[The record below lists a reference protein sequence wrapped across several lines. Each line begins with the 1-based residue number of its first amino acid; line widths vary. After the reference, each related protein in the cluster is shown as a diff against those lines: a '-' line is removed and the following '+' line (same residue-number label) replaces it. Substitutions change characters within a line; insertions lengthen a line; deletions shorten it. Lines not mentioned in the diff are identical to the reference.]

1 MARKYDPEQIETKW
15 QKVWEEQQTF
25 VIPNPPRLATGEPGP
40 GAVLDG
46 KGADATYVLEM
57 FPYPSGSAHMGHVK
71 NYTMGD
77 VIARFRRHQGRR
89 VLHPMGYDAFGLN
102 SENVA
107 IKTGEPPAEFTE
119 ESIATINRQLRR
131 LGVSIDWT
139 REVVTSRPEYY
150 KWTQWLFLQFYKK
163 GLAYKKEAPV
173 NWCPSCQTVLAN
185 EQVIDGACERCDSLV
200 EAKKLSQWFFRITEY
215 AERLLQDFDKL
226 GSWPERVVTMQR
238 NWIGRSTGAEVV
250 FGVAP
255 REGGGGAAA
264 PGGAAAAREASAAP
278 EAELPAPVST
288 AEPGPATTSAR
299 VPVPAALPGAPVNV
313 TVFTTRPDTLFG
325 ATFFILAPEHPLVD
339 DLVAGT
345 PQEAEVRRY
354 VAKAMNTSAIERSS
368 IEKEK
373 TGVFT
378 GRYVV
383 NPVTGESI
391 PIYVADYVLM
401 DYGTGAIMAVP
412 GHDERDFA
420 FAKKYGLEVIEV
432 IESPAEYKDADGNLT
447 AAYSGDGA
455 LVNSGQFDGLPKADA
470 IVKVTEWL
478 RERGEG
484 DFAVNYKLRDWLLS
498 RQRYWGAPIP
508 IVYCDKCGEVPVPD
522 DQLPVL
528 LPDITDYAPKGR
540 SPLAAAEQWMNTT
553 CPACGGSAHRESDT
567 MDTFVDSSWY
577 YLRYA
582 SAQRDDVAFD
592 RADVDYWLP
601 VDQYIG
607 GVEHAILHLM
617 YSRFFTKVLYDLGLV
632 GFKEPFNNLFT
643 QGMIYYKGAKM
654 SKSKG
659 NVVSPDEMVAKYG
672 ADSVR
677 SYVLFMGPAESD
689 AEWNDQGIEGVY
701 RFLGR
706 VWRQVTEALEEG
718 ILQEGAGAP
727 GGAGTAAPG
736 LIGTPLDA
744 AGADASRSAGRAD
757 AGRAATMAGEATAFD
772 DSTLTSAERALLVK
786 TNQVVAK
793 VTQDIGE
800 RFRFNTA
807 LAAIMELSNDIG
819 AARAA
824 GPAGAGSPG
833 AAGAAGSPGLAAM
846 PTGKAVFAYALQMM
860 VRLIEPFAPHMGA
873 ELWQMMG
880 GSDIWDAPWPKADE
894 RFLTAETVEL
904 AVQVIGKVRDRV
916 TVAADAIDADVLAAA
931 KELPGVAKH
940 LEGMT
945 LVKEVVVPGRLVSL
959 VVR

>member
-1 MARKYDPEQIETKW
+1 MTRMYDPEQVETKW
-15 QKVWEEQQTF
+15 QKVWEQRQTF
-25 VIPNPPRLATGEPGP
+25 VALNPEPGAAL
-40 GAVLDG
+40 GG
-46 KGADATYVLEM
+46 KGADSTYVLEM

-71 NYTMGD
+71 NYVIGD
-77 VIARFRRHQGRR
+77 VIARFRRHQGQR

-102 SENVA
+102 SENMA
-107 IKTGEPPAEFTE
+107 IKTGEPPAKFTE
-119 ESIATINRQLRR
+119 EAITTINSQLRR
-131 LGVSIDWT
+131 LGVAIDWT
-139 REVVTSRPEYY
+139 REVVTCRPEYY

-185 EQVIDGACERCDSLV
+185 EQVIDGACERCDSPV
-200 EAKKLSQWFFRITEY
+200 EAKKLTQWFFRITDY
-215 AERLLQDFDKL
+215 AERLLKDFDKL
-226 GSWPERVVTMQR
+226 ESWPERVVTMQR
-238 NWIGRSTGAEVV
+238 NWIGKSTGAEVV
-250 FGVAP
+250 FTVAP
-255 REGGGGAAA
+255 LEADGALEADAAPLRAGGTPEASEPGAGAAEDA
-264 PGGAAAAREASAAP
+264 
-278 EAELPAPVST
+278 V
-288 AEPGPATTSAR
+288 PAT
-299 VPVPAALPGAPVNV
+299 LPGAPVNI

-325 ATFFILAPEHPLVD
+325 ATFFILAPEHPLVEH
-339 DLVAGT
+339 LVTGT
-345 PQEAEVRRY
+345 AQEQEVKRY
-354 VAKAMNTSAIERSS
+354 VTKAMNTSAIERSS
-368 IEKEK
+368 VEKEK

-378 GRYVV
+378 GRYAI
-383 NPVTGESI
+383 NPVTGGQI

-420 FAKKYGLEVIEV
+420 FAQKYGLPIIEV
-432 IESPAEYKDADGNLT
+432 IETPGEFKDADGNLT
-447 AAYSGDGA
+447 EAYSGDGA
-455 LVNSGQFDGLPKADA
+455 LVNSGRFDGLPKDQA
-470 IVKVTEWL
+470 IAKVTEWL

-508 IVYCDKCGEVPVPD
+508 IVYCEKCGELSVPD

-528 LPDITDYAPKGR
+528 LPDITDYAPKGK

-553 CPACGGSAHRESDT
+553 CPNCGGPARRESDT

-582 SAQRDDVAFD
+582 SARRDDVAFD

-632 GFKEPFNNLFT
+632 GFEEPFKRLFT

-659 NVVSPDEMVAKYG
+659 NVVSPDEMVAMYG

-689 AEWNDQGIEGVY
+689 AEWNDQGIEGIY

-706 VWRQVTEALEEG
+706 VWRQATGVGEVAL
-718 ILQEGAGAP
+718 AGAN
-727 GGAGTAAPG
+727 
-736 LIGTPLDA
+736 
-744 AGADASRSAGRAD
+744 
-757 AGRAATMAGEATAFD
+757 AGEAPGTGASPHAGSEAFD
-772 DSTLTSAERALLVK
+772 EAALTSAERALLVK
-786 TNQVVAK
+786 TNQVVQK
-793 VTQDIGE
+793 VTLDVGE

-807 LAAIMELSNDIG
+807 LSAIMELSNDIS
-819 AARAA
+819 AARA
-824 GPAGAGSPG
+824 GGGRGATI
-833 AAGAAGSPGLAAM
+833 GLAA
-846 PTGKAVFAYALQMM
+846 TASGKAVLAYALEMM
-860 VRLIEPFAPHMGA
+860 VRLLEPFAPHMCA

-880 GSDIWDAPWPKADE
+880 RKEIWDAPWPSADE
-894 RFLTAETVEL
+894 RFLVAETVEL
-904 AVQVIGKVRDRV
+904 AVQVNGKVRDRV
-916 TVAADAIDADVLAAA
+916 EVAKDADDADVLAAA
-931 KELPGVAKH
+931 KALPGVAKY
-940 LEGMT
+940 LEGLT

-959 VVR
+959 VVK

>member
-1 MARKYDPEQIETKW
+1 MARESRKYDPEGIETKW
-15 QKVWEEQQTF
+15 QKVWAEQKTF
-25 VIPNPPRLATGEPGP
+25 VVDNPEPGSAP
-40 GAVLDG
+40 GS

-77 VIARFRRHQGRR
+77 IIARFRRHQGQK

-102 SENVA
+102 SENMA
-107 IKTGEPPAEFTE
+107 IKTGEPPAKFTE
-119 ESIATINRQLRR
+119 EAIAVINRQLRR

-185 EQVIDGACERCDSLV
+185 EQVVDGACERCDSVV
-200 EAKKLSQWFFRITEY
+200 EAKKLTQWFFRITEY
-215 AERLLQDFDKL
+215 ADRLLQDFDKL
-226 GSWPERVVTMQR
+226 ESWPERVITMQR
-238 NWIGRSTGAEVV
+238 NWIGKSTGADVV
-250 FGVAP
+250 FAIAP
-255 REGGGGAAA
+255 VDGAAA
-264 PGGAAAAREASAAP
+264 DA
-278 EAELPAPVST
+278 
-288 AEPGPATTSAR
+288 PATE
-299 VPVPAALPGAPVNV
+299 V

-325 ATFFILAPEHPLVD
+325 ATFFIMAPEHPLVD
-339 DLVAGT
+339 GLVAGQ
-345 PQEAEVRRY
+345 PQEAEVKRY
-354 VAKAMNTSAIERSS
+354 VAKAMATSHIERSS
-368 IEKEK
+368 LDKEK

-378 GRYVV
+378 GRHAV
-383 NPVTGESI
+383 NPVTGGAI

-412 GHDERDFA
+412 AHDERDFA

-432 IESPAEYKDADGNLT
+432 IQSPDEYKDGAG
-447 AAYSGDGA
+447 AMAQAYTGDGL
-455 LVNSGQFDGLPKADA
+455 LVHSGRFDGLPKAEG

-478 RERGEG
+478 KEQGKA
-484 DFAVNYKLRDWLLS
+484 DFAVNYRLRDWLLS

-508 IVYCDKCGEVPVPD
+508 IIYCDACGEVPVPD

-540 SPLAAAEQWMNTT
+540 SPLAAAEDWVNTT
-553 CPACGGSAHRESDT
+553 CPLCGGPARRESDT

-582 SAQRDDVAFD
+582 SPWRTDVAFD
-592 RADVDYWLP
+592 RTAVDYWLP

-632 GFKEPFNNLFT
+632 GFEEPFKRLFT

-659 NVVSPDEMVAKYG
+659 NVVSPDEMVGKYG

-689 AEWNDQGIEGVY
+689 AEWNDQGVEGVY

-706 VWRQVTEALEEG
+706 VWRQVTDALDEG
-718 ILQEGAGAP
+718 TLVAGA
-727 GGAGTAAPG
+727 AP
-736 LIGTPLDA
+736 
-744 AGADASRSAGRAD
+744 
-757 AGRAATMAGEATAFD
+757 TAFD
-772 DSTLTSAERALLVK
+772 ETALTPAERTLLVK
-786 TNQVVAK
+786 TNQVVQK
-793 VTQDIGE
+793 TTVDIGE
-800 RFRFNTA
+800 RFHFNTA
-807 LAAIMELSNDIG
+807 LAAIMELNNDI
-819 AARAA
+819 ASARAA
-824 GPAGAGSPG
+824 G
-833 AAGAAGSPGLAAM
+833 LAAAAS
-846 PTGKAVFAYALQMM
+846 GKAVLAHALETM
-860 VRLIEPFAPHMGA
+860 VRVLEPFAPHMGA
-873 ELWQMMG
+873 ELWELLG
-880 GSDIWDAPWPKADE
+880 HEAVWDAPWPEADP
-894 RFLTAETVEL
+894 RFLTADTVEL
-904 AVQVIGKVRDRV
+904 AVQINGKVRDRV
-916 TVAADAIDADVLAAA
+916 EVAKDASASEVLAAVKA
-931 KELPGVAKH
+931 LPGVMKY
-940 LEGMT
+940 LEGMQV
-945 LVKEVVVPGRLVSL
+945 VKEVVVPGRLVNI
-959 VVR
+959 VVK